1 MAASAKDLL
10 IRELKDSISEQ
21 RQMNNTLRI
30 ALDNSNSQVSELTVQ
45 IKLLNEQL
53 EYMKRKLFGTSS
65 EKRTPETDGQLNLFE
80 EPEREMPDD
89 LPKAETL
96 VKSHVRKPKATFE
109 EKTKNLPVERVEVPL
124 AEENQVCSVC
134 GTHLEVIGKEVVRK
148 ELEYTPATLK
158 VIEYVSVHYGC
169 PQCKMDA
176 EKPNIIHSPVPP
188 SLLGSFASPSMV
200 AWVIYLKYVS
210 GLPLYRQEKDWLQYG
225 FELSRTTMA
234 NWVIGCTSKYLKV
247 LYDYCHRQLI
257 EREFAMADETP
268 VQVLKEEGREATSK
282 SYMWLFRSGE
292 DGTPPIILYHY
303 APTRS
308 GNTAKEF
315 LMGFKGYL
323 MVDGY
328 TGYNKV
334 KDIKRCCCFAH
345 IRRYF
350 FDAIPKGKQRDISHP
365 AVQGVEYCDKLF
377 AYERR
382 FKEKGYSYKQ
392 LKNGRLKH
400 EKPVIEAFL
409 VWLNQQTPVRGSKF
423 ATAVNYALNRQD
435 LMLTYLEDGRCSL
448 SNNLSEQKMK
458 SFVIGRKGWL
468 FCDTPEG
475 AEASAIAYSFA
486 EMALANKLNV
496 FGYIKYLLEQR
507 PSENMDDSEL
517 EKLMPWN
524 EDVIELCKL
533 EK

>member
-448 SNNLSEQKMK
+448 SNNLSEQKVK

>member
-1 MAASAKDLL
+1 MAASAKDIL
-10 IRELKDSISEQ
+10 IRELKDTISEQ
-21 RQMNNTLRI
+21 RQINKSLQT
-30 ALDNSNSQVSELTVQ
+30 ALDNSNNQVAELTVQ

-65 EKRTPETDGQLNLFE
+65 EKRTSDTAGQLSLFDEPEKPETDILLK
-80 EPEREMPDD
+80 PD
-89 LPKAETL
+89 TV
-96 VKSHVRKPKATFE
+96 VKSHVRKPKATFD

-124 AEENQVCSVC
+124 PEDEQFCSVC
-134 GTHLEVIGKEVVRK
+134 GTRLEVIGKEVVRK

-158 VIEYVSVHYGC
+158 VVEYVSIHYGC
-169 PQCKMDA
+169 PKCKTDA

-188 SLLGSFASPSMV
+188 SLLGSYASPSVV
-200 AWVIYLKYVS
+200 AWVIYQKYVN

-234 NWVIGCTSKYLKV
+234 NWVIGCTSAYLKV
-247 LYDYCHRQLI
+247 LYEYCHRLLI
-257 EREFAMADETP
+257 KREFAMADESP
-268 VQVLKEEGREATSK
+268 VQVLKEEGRDATAK

-292 DGTPPIILYHY
+292 DGTPPIILYKY

-308 GNTAKEF
+308 GNIASEF
-315 LMGFKGYL
+315 LKGFKGYL

-328 TGYNKV
+328 TGYNQV
-334 KDIKRCCCFAH
+334 KDIRRCCCFAH

-350 FDAIPKGKQRDISHP
+350 FDAIPKGKQHDISHP

-382 FKEKGYSYKQ
+382 FKEKGYSYAQ

-409 VWLNQQTPVRGSKF
+409 AWLENQNPVRGSKLD
-423 ATAVNYALNRQD
+423 TAVKYALNRRD
-435 LMLTYLEDGRCSL
+435 YMMTYLEDGRCSL

-468 FCDTPEG
+468 FCDTPDG

-496 FGYIKYLLEQR
+496 FSYIKYILEQR
-507 PSENMDDSEL
+507 PDENMDDSEL
-517 EKLMPWN
+517 EKLMPWDEN
-524 EDVIELCKL
+524 VIELCRL